1 MSKISLE
8 NKKGKY
14 IITNKLSYPEAINER
29 VYHALATGVFEGFL
43 PVSVSKKKKETI
55 IECTAQGLMPLSQY
69 FGGVVTK
76 KMFLDVAHN
85 VAGLIKN
92 CEKNMINANNM
103 ELQMDKIF
111 VHPQTKKIQCIFW
124 PIVNNQRE
132 SPPHV
137 FLKQLPWQLQHS
149 PYEDNSYLEKYNAFF
164 NGGTPFSVNN
174 FDRMVLSLLGQD
186 LGQSHRIPSESLQGE
201 KNLLEK
207 SDPSIP
213 KKENIAYD
221 PFANDQKDMNEKKS
235 INSEFCNEDYK
246 YCAFCGAKNRPN
258 ANFCT
263 SCGHSLNEKKS
274 EKKPEPK
281 GTVVLG
287 DAFGDTTVLDFNPFD
302 KPAFPKLTRLR
313 TGDIFEVNKPNYRIG
328 SEQKYCDL
336 FIQDNNYISRSHAD
350 IVSREGRYYVIDR
363 NSTNRTYVDG
373 RVIPI
378 EKEVEIFDGT
388 KLRLADED
396 FVFHI

>member
-1 MSKISLE
+1 MK
-8 NKKGKY
+8 
-14 IITNKLSYPEAINER
+14 
-29 VYHALATGVFEGFL
+29 
-43 PVSVSKKKKETI
+43 
-55 IECTAQGLMPLSQY
+55 
-69 FGGVVTK
+69 
-76 KMFLDVAHN
+76 
-85 VAGLIKN
+85 
-92 CEKNMINANNM
+92 
-103 ELQMDKIF
+103 
-111 VHPQTKKIQCIFW
+111 
-124 PIVNNQRE
+124 
-132 SPPHV
+132 
-137 FLKQLPWQLQHS
+137 
-149 PYEDNSYLEKYNAFF
+149 
-164 NGGTPFSVNN
+164 
-174 FDRMVLSLLGQD
+174 
-186 LGQSHRIPSESLQGE
+186 
-201 KNLLEK
+201 
-207 SDPSIP
+207 
-213 KKENIAYD
+213 
-221 PFANDQKDMNEKKS
+221 
-235 INSEFCNEDYK
+235 
-246 YCAFCGAKNRPN
+246 
-258 ANFCT
+258 
-263 SCGHSLNEKKS
+263 
-274 EKKPEPK
+274 KKPEPK